1 MKRKRIIS
9 LLLCTAML
17 GCVPNVIAEDNYAT
31 RGEVAEMHLEAAE
44 DYNPSVQKN
53 RYYKRI

>member
-31 RGEVAEMHLEAAE
+31 RGEVAEMLLEAAE